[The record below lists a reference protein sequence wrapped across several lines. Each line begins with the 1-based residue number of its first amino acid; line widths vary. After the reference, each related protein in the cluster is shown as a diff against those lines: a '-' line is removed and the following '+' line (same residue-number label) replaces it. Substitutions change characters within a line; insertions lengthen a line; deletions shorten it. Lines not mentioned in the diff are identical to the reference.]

1 MQSNIFQLLLMLFIS
16 TLLGWLTKAF
26 FYTSFIGYVAGGIA
40 TSALFTVL
48 GLGVLDTSQLE
59 VLKSI
64 GLTIFCFE
72 MGLSIGLARL
82 LKSLD
87 KVLVIELT
95 AYPLLWIAAKIVG
108 GFMGLN
114 IASEAVLF
122 LMLIDCSSV
131 SIPLASSLRNPELRS
146 LAIIE
151 SNLEDLALFILF
163 STLFT
168 AQATSPTLIGVGV
181 SAMKIVTLLVV
192 MGYAL
197 GAVIKRFRGFIQR
210 LDTLSRYLL
219 LLSIALL
226 YSAVAQQMG
235 LPPFLGA
242 FAAGVVISQFMSS
255 SSEELSLLSGVREL
269 GLLLYFSSL
278 GTQLVLIFMEAGSPS
293 IIIDGV
299 VVGIAAVIARF
310 LSLLIGLVMSGANPG
325 HILPYATALSSISET
340 SVILVDTLATQGG
353 LTHVFKALVLTGVV
367 TSIVISSLLYRR
379 SHEVPA
385 AMALILPQKAVEM
398 LSKLSNLLIHTA
410 SAVVDIGRGG
420 VRFLATLLITTYLI
434 HITTVTTKYLP
445 QLLSLATLT
454 SVTILSYIVIV
465 REFVRFLRKSFEKTL
480 SAVEAVKGLREAV
493 LRLATSIVTLLTVA
507 ILLATF
513 HTIVTEANIPAP
525 LSYALIATINT
536 VTIATL
542 VLIAITRI
550 RKGIKRFTVERQTQ
564 THQQS
569 R

>member
-1 MQSNIFQLLLMLFIS
+1 MQSSIFQLLLMLFIS
-16 TLLGWLTKAF
+16 TLLGWLTKTF
-26 FYTSFIGYVAGGIA
+26 FYTSFIGYIAGGIV
-40 TSALFTVL
+40 TSVLFTAL
-48 GLGVLDTSQLE
+48 GLGVSEASQLE

-64 GLTIFCFE
+64 GLTIFFFE
-72 MGLSIGLARL
+72 MGLSIDLARL

-114 IASEAVLF
+114 IATEAVLF
-122 LMLIDCSSV
+122 LMLIDCSSA
-131 SIPLASSLRNPELRS
+131 SIPLALSLRNPELRS

-197 GAVIKRFRGFIQR
+197 NAVIRRFRGFIQR

-226 YSAVAQQMG
+226 YSVVAQQMG

-242 FAAGVVISQFMSS
+242 FVAGVVVSQFMGS
-255 SSEELSLLSGVREL
+255 SSEGLSLLSGVREL

-299 VVGIAAVIARF
+299 VVGIAGVIARF
-310 LSLLIGLVMSGANPG
+310 LSLLIGLVMSGTNPG

-353 LTHVFKALVLTGVV
+353 LAHVFKALVLTGVV

-385 AMALILPQKAVEM
+385 VMALILPQKAVEM

-465 REFVRFLRKSFEKTL
+465 REFVKFLRKSFEKTL

-493 LRLATSIVTLLTVA
+493 LRLVTSIVTLLTVA

-513 HTIVTEANIPAP
+513 HTIVTEANIPTP
-525 LSYALIATINT
+525 LSYALTATINT
-536 VTIATL
+536 VTIAIL

>member
-1 MQSNIFQLLLMLFIS
+1 
-16 TLLGWLTKAF
+16 
-26 FYTSFIGYVAGGIA
+26 
-40 TSALFTVL
+40 
-48 GLGVLDTSQLE
+48 
-59 VLKSI
+59 
-64 GLTIFCFE
+64 
-72 MGLSIGLARL
+72 MGLSIDLARL

-122 LMLIDCSSV
+122 LMLIDCSSA
-131 SIPLASSLRNPELRS
+131 SIPLALSLRNPELRS

-197 GAVIKRFRGFIQR
+197 GAVIRRFRGFIQR

-242 FAAGVVISQFMSS
+242 FVAGVVVSQFMGS
-255 SSEELSLLSGVREL
+255 SSEGLSLLSGVREL

-278 GTQLVLIFMEAGSPS
+278 GTQLVLIFMDAGSPS

-299 VVGIAAVIARF
+299 VVGIAGVIARF

-353 LTHVFKALVLTGVV
+353 LAHVFKALVLTGVV
-367 TSIVISSLLYRR
+367 TSIVIASLLYRR

-385 AMALILPQKAVEM
+385 VMALILPQKAVEM

-465 REFVRFLRKSFEKTL
+465 REFVKFLRKSFEKTL

-513 HTIVTEANIPAP
+513 HTIVTEANIPTP

-536 VTIATL
+536 VTIAIL

-550 RKGIKRFTVERQTQ
+550 RKGIKRFTVEQQTQ

>member
-16 TLLGWLTKAF
+16 TLLGWLTKTF
-26 FYTSFIGYVAGGIA
+26 FYTSFIGYIAGGIV
-40 TSALFTVL
+40 TSVLFTAL
-48 GLGVLDTSQLE
+48 GLGVSEASQLE

-64 GLTIFCFE
+64 GLTIFFFE
-72 MGLSIGLARL
+72 MGLSIDLARL

-122 LMLIDCSSV
+122 LMLIDCSSA
-131 SIPLASSLRNPELRS
+131 SIPLALSLRNPELRS

-181 SAMKIVTLLVV
+181 SVMKIVTLLVV

-197 GAVIKRFRGFIQR
+197 NAVIRRFRGFIQR

-226 YSAVAQQMG
+226 YSVVAQQMG

-242 FAAGVVISQFMSS
+242 FVAGVVVSQFMGS

-278 GTQLVLIFMEAGSPS
+278 GTQLVLIFMDAGSPS

-299 VVGIAAVIARF
+299 VVGIAGVIARF

-353 LTHVFKALVLTGVV
+353 LAHVFKALVLTGVV

-385 AMALILPQKAVEM
+385 VMALILPQKAVEM

-410 SAVVDIGRGG
+410 SAVVDIGRSG

-434 HITTVTTKYLP
+434 HITTVATKYLP

-513 HTIVTEANIPAP
+513 HTIVTEANMPTP

-536 VTIATL
+536 VTIAIL

-550 RKGIKRFTVERQTQ
+550 RKGIKRFIVERQTQ